1 MVYGNPSLLGT
12 MVGDIQVYID
22 DTFRIYPS
30 QFYQCLIIM
39 VFDLQLSVYVPVFY
53 VLTTGNTENLYWYAL
68 DQIYVASKR
77 KLDPFSVTCAFE
89 KALQNSVRGQF
100 TNSLLNICLFYWKH
114 AIRKKMIEFKIE
126 NEQMKLVMSESVLDI
141 LTVTPRD
148 ENLI

>member
-1 MVYGNPSLLGT
+1 MEKPSLSMVKDSICFVLQSNQTIFDNETKKVERLMVYGNPSLLGT

-68 DQIYVASKR
+68 D
-77 KLDPFSVTCAFE
+77 
-89 KALQNSVRGQF
+89 
-100 TNSLLNICLFYWKH
+100 
-114 AIRKKMIEFKIE
+114 
-126 NEQMKLVMSESVLDI
+126 
-141 LTVTPRD
+141 
-148 ENLI
+148 

>member
-1 MVYGNPSLLGT
+1 M
-12 MVGDIQVYID
+12 
-22 DTFRIYPS
+22 
-30 QFYQCLIIM
+30 
-39 VFDLQLSVYVPVFY
+39 
-53 VLTTGNTENLYWYAL
+53 
-68 DQIYVASKR
+68 
-77 KLDPFSVTCAFE
+77 TCAFE